1 MPRSEFT
8 QAGVPESETVP
19 ERAAEDRRSSP
30 TRHMRDRRP
39 TLPIV
44 KAGGASP
51 AQATRRSPDHSDG
64 SGTVRTRLNTVS
76 NMGTFLAKLFILRSQ
91 PHLKSEILIHVTHAP
106 SYLVR
111 ISFKGKFSVSRW
123 PSLKRMTRLTS
134 NSTLAH
140 TGM

>member
-44 KAGGASP
+44 KAGGACASP

-76 NMGTFLAKLFILRSQ
+76 NMGTFFGQTFYS
-91 PHLKSEILIHVTHAP
+91 
-106 SYLVR
+106 
-111 ISFKGKFSVSRW
+111 
-123 PSLKRMTRLTS
+123 
-134 NSTLAH
+134 
-140 TGM
+140 